1 MQTGNTKLK
10 PITRLLKLMQLDK
23 KEITY
28 IYLYSILSG
37 LIALTLPL
45 GIQAIIGLIAGG
57 GITASLILLVIV
69 VTVASSLSGVFRVLQ
84 LILTETIQRKI
95 FARSAFDFSY
105 RLPRFQMKNIHF
117 KFPPELVNRFFDTLT
132 LQKGIPKLLIE
143 ITTAVLQIFF
153 GLLLISFYHQFFVF
167 YSFILIAVLVL
178 IFRYTGKNGIQTSIQ
193 ESSRKYNVA
202 HWLEEIARTM
212 STFKLSG
219 NTSFSLQKTDE
230 LVEKYLEDR
239 LDHFKVLKSQY
250 ITIVVLKAL
259 FTAALLFLGSIL
271 VIDNRINIGQFVA
284 AEIVVILILASVEK
298 LILSMDT
305 VYDVLTAIDKLGFVL
320 DLPLENEDGISVED
334 LEFKA
339 DGLSLQVKN
348 LSYQY
353 PNSRKLTLEKI
364 SLNIQAGEKICI
376 SGYNGS
382 GKSTLLKVFS
392 GLLLDYQGQLLY
404 NEIPQK
410 SIKISELREM
420 IGDYCAEEDIFEG
433 TIFENISLGRKGIGI
448 KEVTKALQEVR
459 LDHYLKDQ
467 EEGLNTVILPQGMNV
482 PGSVRLKLLLARAIV
497 GSPKLVI
504 LSGYF
509 GGFEPAEEKAIADML
524 MNPKKN
530 WTLVIST
537 DNRYMA
543 SLADRIYILDAGQ
556 LVLENTFDQ
565 IKNTEHF
572 KNVFG
577 TQTI

>member
-1 MQTGNTKLK
+1 MQLENTKLK
-10 PITRLLKLMQLDK
+10 PFTRLLKLMQLDK

-105 RLPRFQMKNIHF
+105 RLPRFQMRNIHF

-167 YSFILIAVLVL
+167 YSFILITVLVL

-193 ESSRKYNVA
+193 ESGRKYNVA

-219 NTSFSLQKTDE
+219 NTSFSLHKTDL

-239 LDHFKVLKSQY
+239 LEHFKVLKSQY
-250 ITIVVLKAL
+250 ITIVVLKSL

-334 LEFKA
+334 LEFTA
-339 DGLSLQVKN
+339 DGLSLEVKN

-353 PNSRKLTLEKI
+353 PNSRGITLEKI

-376 SGYNGS
+376 GGYNGS
-382 GKSTLLKVFS
+382 GKSTLLKVLS

-448 KEVTKALQEVR
+448 KEVTKALQDVR

-467 EEGLNTVILPQGMNV
+467 EEGLNTMLLPQGMNV

-497 GSPKLVI
+497 GAPKLVI

-524 MNPKKN
+524 MDPKKN
-530 WTLVIST
+530 WTLVMST
-537 DNRYMA
+537 DNQYMA
-543 SLADRIYILDAGQ
+543 SMADRVYILDAGQ
-556 LVLENTFDQ
+556 IVLEDTYDQ
-565 IKNTEHF
+565 IKSTAHF

-577 TQTI
+577 MQTI

>member
-1 MQTGNTKLK
+1 MQTGSNKLK
-10 PITRLLKLMQLDK
+10 PFTRLLKLMQLDK
-23 KEITY
+23 REITY

-57 GITASLILLVIV
+57 GITASLVLLVIV
-69 VTVASSLSGVFRVLQ
+69 VTIASSLSGVFRILQ

-105 RLPRFQMKNIHF
+105 RLPRFEMRNIHF

-167 YSFILIAVLVL
+167 YSFILITVLVL
-178 IFRYTGKNGIQTSIQ
+178 IFRYTGKNGIQTSIK

-219 NTSFSLQKTDE
+219 NTSFSLQKTDI

-320 DLPLENEDGISVED
+320 DLPLENEDGISVEELD
-334 LEFKA
+334 FKTE
-339 DGLSLQVKN
+339 GLSLEVKN

-353 PNSRKLTLEKI
+353 PNSSHSTLQKI
-364 SLNIQAGEKICI
+364 SLNIQSGEKICI
-376 SGYNGS
+376 AGYNGS
-382 GKSTLLKVFS
+382 GKSTLLKVLS

-404 NEIPQK
+404 NDIPQK

-448 KEVTKALQEVR
+448 KEVTKALRDVR
-459 LDHYLKDQ
+459 LDYYLKDQ
-467 EEGLNTVILPQGMNV
+467 KEGLNTLILPQGMNV

-524 MNPKKN
+524 LDPNKN
-530 WTLVIST
+530 WTLVVST

-543 SLADRIYILDAGQ
+543 SLADRIYIMDAGQ
-556 LVLENTFDQ
+556 IVSSDSFES
-565 IKNTEHF
+565 IKNTAHF

-577 TQTI
+577 TQTV

>member
-1 MQTGNTKLK
+1 MQTGSNKLK
-10 PITRLLKLMQLDK
+10 PFTRLLKLMQLDK
-23 KEITY
+23 REITY

-57 GITASLILLVIV
+57 GITASLVLLVIV
-69 VTVASSLSGVFRVLQ
+69 VTIASSLSGVFRILQ

-105 RLPRFQMKNIHF
+105 RLPRFEMRNIHF

-167 YSFILIAVLVL
+167 YSFILITVLVL
-178 IFRYTGKNGIQTSIQ
+178 IFRYTGKNGIQTSIK

-219 NTSFSLQKTDE
+219 NTSFSLQKTDI

-320 DLPLENEDGISVED
+320 DLPLENEDGISVEELD
-334 LEFKA
+334 FKTE
-339 DGLSLQVKN
+339 GLSLEVKN

-353 PNSRKLTLEKI
+353 PNSSNFTLQKI
-364 SLNIQAGEKICI
+364 SLNIQSGEKICI
-376 SGYNGS
+376 AGYNGS
-382 GKSTLLKVFS
+382 GKSTLLKVLS

-404 NEIPQK
+404 NDIPQK

-448 KEVTKALQEVR
+448 KEVTKALRDVR
-459 LDHYLKDQ
+459 LDYYLKDQ
-467 EEGLNTVILPQGMNV
+467 KEGLNTLILPQGMNV

-524 MNPKKN
+524 LDPNKN
-530 WTLVIST
+530 WTLVVST

-543 SLADRIYILDAGQ
+543 SLADRIYIMDAGQ
-556 LVLENTFDQ
+556 IVSSDSFES
-565 IKNTEHF
+565 IKNTAHF

-577 TQTI
+577 TQTV

>member
-1 MQTGNTKLK
+1 MQTGSNKLK
-10 PITRLLKLMQLDK
+10 PFTRLLKLMQLDK
-23 KEITY
+23 REITY

-57 GITASLILLVIV
+57 GITASLVLLVIV
-69 VTVASSLSGVFRVLQ
+69 VTIASSLSGVFRILQ

-105 RLPRFQMKNIHF
+105 RLPRFEMRNIHF

-167 YSFILIAVLVL
+167 YSFILITVLVL
-178 IFRYTGKNGIQTSIQ
+178 IFRYTGKNGIQTSIK

-219 NTSFSLQKTDE
+219 NTSFSLQKTDI

-320 DLPLENEDGISVED
+320 DLPLENEDGISVEELD
-334 LEFKA
+334 FKTE
-339 DGLSLQVKN
+339 GLSLEVKN

-353 PNSRKLTLEKI
+353 PNSSNSTLQKI
-364 SLNIQAGEKICI
+364 SLNIQSGEKICI
-376 SGYNGS
+376 AGYNGS
-382 GKSTLLKVFS
+382 GKSTLLKVLS

-404 NEIPQK
+404 NDIPQK

-448 KEVTKALQEVR
+448 KEVTKALRDVR
-459 LDHYLKDQ
+459 LDYYLKDQ
-467 EEGLNTVILPQGMNV
+467 KEGLNTLILPQGMNV

-524 MNPKKN
+524 LDPNKN
-530 WTLVIST
+530 WTLVVST

-543 SLADRIYILDAGQ
+543 SLADRIYIMDAGQ
-556 LVLENTFDQ
+556 IVSSDSFES
-565 IKNTEHF
+565 IKNTAHF

-577 TQTI
+577 TQTV